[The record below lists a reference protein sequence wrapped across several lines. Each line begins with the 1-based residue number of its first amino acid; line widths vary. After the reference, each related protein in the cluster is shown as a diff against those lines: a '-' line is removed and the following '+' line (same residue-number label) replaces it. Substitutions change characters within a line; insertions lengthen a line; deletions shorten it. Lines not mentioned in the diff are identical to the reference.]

1 MKLRKALKVLTT
13 LAPLMLWAGTALA
26 SGSGIGLMDDWSN
39 NWGHIAQGAGFAAT
53 GCGLLGILHHV
64 HTGSWSGG
72 LSHLGITFAG
82 GVAIMDYPT
91 LAPQLGALGAAVIH
105 PAAAVANHPATHVV
119 IHAASRLVS

>member
-1 MKLRKALKVLTT
+1 MRLNKALKVLTT
-13 LAPLMLWAGTALA
+13 LTPLFLWAGTALA
-26 SGSGIGLMDDWSN
+26 SGSGIGIMDTWSN

-53 GCGLLGILHHV
+53 GVGLLGILHHV

-82 GVAIMDYPT
+82 GVAVMDYPV
-91 LAPQLGALGAAVIH
+91 LSPQLGGLAAALIH
-105 PAAAVANHPATHVV
+105 PAATIASHPATHAA